1 MRSPHKPLSFRLQ
14 YLLLRMLPQH
24 ALSRAMYHLARSER
38 PWIRKRLIRY
48 VIREYQVDMTEA
60 AQPDPDQYPSFNAFF
75 TRTLRPDT
83 RPIAADSII
92 SPADGQVSQSGA
104 IDDQQLIQAKGQ
116 HYTLPALLGDNTDLA
131 DMLRHGSYLT
141 IYLAPKDYHRVHMP
155 LSGTLQHM
163 TYIPGDLFSV
173 NTHSAQHIPGLFTRN
188 ERLVCT
194 FDTACGPMVVIWV
207 GAIFVGNI
215 ETVWAGE
222 VQAKTLTHRDYSDQA
237 HTFATGDE
245 IGRFNMGSTVIV
257 LFGANQIDLLP
268 TLTGQK
274 IQMGQQIAPKPDARG
289 AQ

>member
-1 MRSPHKPLSFRLQ
+1 MPTPPLSFRIQ
-14 YLLLRMLPQH
+14 YLLLRLLPQH
-24 ALSRAMYHLARSER
+24 ALGRVMYRLARSER
-38 PWIRKRLIRY
+38 PWIRKCLIRY
-48 VIREYQVDMTEA
+48 VLRTYQVDMTEA
-60 AQPDPDQYPSFNAFF
+60 TQPDPDQYPSFNAFF
-75 TRTLRPDT
+75 TRSLRPDT

-92 SPADGQVSQSGA
+92 SPVDGQVSQSGI

-116 HYTLPALLGDNTDLA
+116 HYSLTALLGDNADLA
-131 DMLRHGSYLT
+131 DTLCKGSYLT
-141 IYLAPKDYHRVHMP
+141 IYLAPRDYHRVHMP

-163 TYIPGDLFSV
+163 IYIPGDLFSV

-222 VQAKTLTHRDYSDQA
+222 IHARQVTHQDYA
-237 HTFATGDE
+237 GPPHRFATGDE

-257 LFGANQIDLLP
+257 LFGENQVNLLP

-274 IQMGQQIAPKPDARG
+274 VQMGQQIAPIPGKTG
-289 AQ
+289 